1 MFKNEFGF
9 KVWSSSHERQQ
20 SGSWLPGATC
30 ELNPVFPG
38 ATWEGVGSAHIAQNH
53 QINIPHRVA
62 HRVSH
67 YTSIW
72 EIFWSTKKVNYAWKK
87 YFRDVSSSKPSPR
100 SKSWENG
107 VPRIG
112 LRIGSPLFKLV
123 SKPSPRSKSL
133 EISARRIGLRTPPP
147 FVSSFRPRFTI

>member
-1 MFKNEFGF
+1 MFQNEFGF

-38 ATWEGVGSAHIAQNH
+38 ATWEGGGSANIAQNH

-67 YTSIW
+67 YCSRLVVGRGSYPAPPAPCITP
-72 EIFWSTKKVNYAWKK
+72 
-87 YFRDVSSSKPSPR
+87 VSRPAR
-100 SKSWENG
+100 
-107 VPRIG
+107 G
-112 LRIGSPLFKLV
+112 LAER
-123 SKPSPRSKSL
+123 
-133 EISARRIGLRTPPP
+133 
-147 FVSSFRPRFTI
+147 

>member
-38 ATWEGVGSAHIAQNH
+38 ATWEGGGSANIAQNH
-53 QINIPHRVA
+53 QIDIPNRVA

-67 YTSIW
+67 YCSRLVVGRG
-72 EIFWSTKKVNYAWKK
+72 SYPAPPLLP
-87 YFRDVSSSKPSPR
+87 VSRLCPAQR
-100 SKSWENG
+100 G
-107 VPRIG
+107 
-112 LRIGSPLFKLV
+112 F
-123 SKPSPRSKSL
+123 
-133 EISARRIGLRTPPP
+133 
-147 FVSSFRPRFTI
+147 

>member
-9 KVWSSSHERQQ
+9 KVWRSSHERQQ

-38 ATWEGVGSAHIAQNH
+38 GTWEGGGSAHIAQNH

-62 HRVSH
+62 HRGGH
-67 YTSIW
+67 FGAQEKLIGQGR
-72 EIFWSTKKVNYAWKK
+72 NY
-87 YFRDVSSSKPSPR
+87 FCDVPFSKPSPR
-100 SKSWENG
+100 SKSCGNC

-123 SKPSPRSKSL
+123 SKPSLRSKSL
-133 EISARRIGLRTPPP
+133 EISARRIGLRTWDP
-147 FVSSFRPRFTI
+147 FVSSFRPRSTI